1 MAIMY
6 DDGRLVLRHPSPF
19 RGGVGGGVKR
29 PQHHQASV
37 DTALAIVLDS
47 AASLVSTGR
56 TSSMDTSDF
65 KNGIGIQLDGQIF
78 TIVEFQHV
86 KPGKGGAFVRTR
98 LKNVRSGAVLE
109 KTFRAGE
116 KMEQAILDRRP
127 MNYLYNQDD
136 EYFFMDMESY
146 DQISVPRTLIGDGV
160 KYLKED
166 TEVQVL
172 RHNDEVIG
180 VDIPFFMELEVI
192 EADPGLRGDTA
203 SGGSKP
209 ARLET
214 GAVVQVP
221 LFIGV
226 GERIRVD
233 TRTDS
238 YLERAK

>member
-1 MAIMY
+1 LI
-6 DDGRLVLRHPSPF
+6 
-19 RGGVGGGVKR
+19 
-29 PQHHQASV
+29 
-37 DTALAIVLDS
+37 
-47 AASLVSTGR
+47 
-56 TSSMDTSDF
+56 DTSDF
-65 KNGIGIQLDGQIF
+65 RNGLGIELDGNVF

-136 EYFFMDMESY
+136 EYFFMDMETF
-146 DQISVPRTLIGDGV
+146 DQISVPRALLGDSV
-160 KYLKED
+160 KYLKEE

-172 RHNDEVIG
+172 RHNDQVIG
-180 VDIPFFMELEVI
+180 VDIPLFMELEVV

-233 TRTDS
+233 TRSDT